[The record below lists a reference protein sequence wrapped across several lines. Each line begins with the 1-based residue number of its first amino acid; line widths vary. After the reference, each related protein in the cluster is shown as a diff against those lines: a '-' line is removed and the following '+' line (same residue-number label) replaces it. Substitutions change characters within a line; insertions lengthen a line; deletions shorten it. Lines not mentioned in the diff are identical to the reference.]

1 VQAEGM
7 EYPSE
12 YHRMVVTGLVD
23 HQWAARLQRA
33 ATGMGEEEGVAEVL
47 AEHGFRSNPDLEAA
61 LAQLDWSAIRAVAQ
75 AFSPEYSLP
84 EAIIC

>member
-23 HQWAARLQRA
+23 HPWAARLQRA
-33 ATGMGEEEGVAEVL
+33 ATGVSEEGVAEVL
-47 AEHGFRSNPDLEAA
+47 AEHGFRSHPDLEAA
-61 LAQLDWSAIRAVAQ
+61 LAQLDWSAICAVAQ
-75 AFSPEYSLP
+75 AFNPEYPLP
-84 EAIIC
+84 EALIC